1 MYLSGS
7 QNIQKSMN
15 GLLRIRATEIDCDTA
30 IINEIDGIQTING
43 KVGENIVITPDTGII
58 NLNGDVEITGTLDV
72 SGNSVFDDDVS
83 INNAV
88 LNLTGEMTIYDRVDT
103 TRNMTAY
110 YDAPDAGFRF
120 LNNTRNGYIYFSVLN
135 GAGTRKSF
143 QFNHSQVYSNIGFYC
158 DNWLNISSN
167 NDLTFGDNNG
177 SIWVGSRA
185 KFIPSS
191 NPQDGF
197 VFYVK
202 GFNNNTA
209 YYTNFTH
216 NNLSN
221 VETSTLRMNYAN
233 IWSKVK
239 HIFETDMDVTGTATM
254 NGALNVNGTANLNTT
269 YFNGIVSAYT
279 FVNFYQ
285 DIYLYSTAKLY
296 VNGMTGIT
304 QNELSRLSGVTSN
317 IQTQLNGKLN
327 LTGGTITGSLN
338 ISNALDVGGITNLS
352 TTYFNGNLNALFT
365 VNIYNDLYLLTGSKL
380 FVNGTTGIT
389 QNELSYLSGTTSNIQ
404 TQLNGK
410 LNLSGGTMTGALVVN
425 NTITTNNNITQTGT
439 TATTNR
445 IIQPIVVGDLTGNHN
460 VFKYSK
466 FVYNNSGNTTASAVL
481 SCIEE
486 TSSNSMLFFP
496 KLGSGSYN
504 PIVKPDDRGIFSF
517 WPFNTGAITLTCWAD
532 TRVGVRVA
540 TPSSTTSLVDI
551 WAKNCNLK
559 VDSSNNV
566 LISANNSTSSTPDL
580 RILNT
585 GSARGIQFISNTTLS
600 ASNTFVGASEA
611 LITTQTQNNSSLV
624 LTTSNS
630 ALNYG
635 IRILSNS
642 STTATITTKVANN
655 SIVMNQ
661 TDTTVNGPI
670 SFQGTST
677 FSTGTSFPF
686 GFDVGN
692 GNIALNRTDATLFN
706 YITSNENLVLQ
717 SKKIYLTTSSA
728 QSIDHWSDNHY
739 FRDNTGTGACN
750 VYVNGNIS
758 LTSNVI
764 FNDATQQQ
772 TAYTNALNT
781 KLNAIGTLLTSSLS
795 ATTTLTNNTIFNCGS
810 ISLTTGTW
818 ILSINCCVAVI
829 TGTTTVSELLAGYS
843 TSSTSLSQSTNLSI
857 NNWNGTTLM
866 SVGSQCCLTSTNTVV
881 VASTTTYYMLTRVL
895 FGTASRMQ
903 FVQGNSSFTAT
914 RIA

>member
-1 MYLSGS
+1 MSSLTNKYV
-7 QNIQKSMN
+7 NNRSMN
-15 GLLRIRATEIDCDTA
+15 GLLNIYANSIESSESIVNDTL
-30 IINEIDGIQTING
+30 IVDGQDITITIEQVNENKT
-43 KVGENIVITPDTGII
+43 
-58 NLNGDVEITGTLDV
+58 
-72 SGNSVFDDDVS
+72 
-83 INNAV
+83 
-88 LNLTGEMTIYDRVDT
+88 NLTGITYIPTPTPTTQITNYISLLDPYDLT
-103 TRNMTAY
+103 KQMIIY
-110 YDAPDAGFRF
+110 YDAPYAGFRF
-120 LNNTRNGYIYFSVLN
+120 LNNIINGYMYFSVLDP
-135 GAGTRKSF
+135 AGNKKNF
-143 QFNHSQVYSNIGFYC
+143 QFHSSQMYADVPFYVN
-158 DNWLNISSN
+158 NWLTISYN
-167 NDLTFGDNNG
+167 NDLTFGDRN
-177 SIWVGSRA
+177 SSVWFGSRA
-185 KFIPSS
+185 KFIPTS

-197 VFYVK
+197 VFYTK

-216 NNLSN
+216 NDLSN
-221 VETSTLRMNYAN
+221 VETPTLRMNYAN

-239 HIFETDMDVTGTATM
+239 HTFENAIDVTGTATL
-254 NGALNVNGTANLNTT
+254 NNALNVSGT
-269 YFNGIVSAYT
+269 
-279 FVNFYQ
+279 
-285 DIYLYSTAKLY
+285 
-296 VNGMTGIT
+296 
-304 QNELSRLSGVTSN
+304 
-317 IQTQLNGKLN
+317 
-327 LTGGTITGSLN
+327 
-338 ISNALDVGGITNLS
+338 TNLS
-352 TTYFNGNLNALFT
+352 TTYFNGNINALFIS
-365 VNIYNDLYLLTGSKL
+365 NFYNDLYLLTSAKL

-445 IIQPIVVGDLTGNHN
+445 IIQPRIVGDINN
-460 VFKYSK
+460 NPNMFKYSV
-466 FVYNNSGNTTASAVL
+466 FSYNNSGNTTASAVL
-481 SCIEE
+481 TCREE
-486 TSSNSMLFFP
+486 VSSNSMLFFP
-496 KLGSGSYN
+496 KLGAGSYN
-504 PIVKPDDRGIFSF
+504 PIVQTDDRGIFSF
-517 WPFNTGAITLTCWAD
+517 FPFNTGAITLTCWAD

-540 TPSSTTSLVDI
+540 TPTSTTSLVDI
-551 WAKNCNLK
+551 WAKNCNLNI
-559 VDSSNNV
+559 DSANNV